1 MIIDLKGHIYDTELD
16 FDNQTEDTKNFV
28 NEILITVNST
38 FTFDDS
44 YRIIEYKYKIDNKYE
59 VVKTQVFSE
68 PAPSCAI
75 ESVEI
80 IVRVANLWHEP
91 NYSIQIILTLE
102 QQVNL
107 LRAYPDFALYTSQ
120 SNLPTYVEGN
130 KLYTYDNVL
139 RKEYRDLLQHFGG
152 IITDK

>member
-28 NEILITVNST
+28 NEILITVNPA
-38 FTFDDS
+38 FTFDNS
-44 YRIIEYKYKIDNKYE
+44 YRIVEYKYKIDNKYE

-91 NYSIQIILTLE
+91 NYSIQIILILE

-107 LRAYPDFALYTSQ
+107 LKAYPDFALYTSQ